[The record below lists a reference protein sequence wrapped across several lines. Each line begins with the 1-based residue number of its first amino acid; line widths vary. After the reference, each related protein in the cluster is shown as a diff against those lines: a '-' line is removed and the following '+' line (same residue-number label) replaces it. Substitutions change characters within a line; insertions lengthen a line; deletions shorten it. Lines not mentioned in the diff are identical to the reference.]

1 MATGTQMQQ
10 AGEGAAAKSSPD
22 YINSTQGGIE
32 RTEQQSVPG
41 DDFVELKYR
50 SLDNL
55 ATAKLA
61 KGLGVFSIAL
71 GLAEVLI
78 PAQLGEMSGLSPR
91 FRNFLPLLGAREIAH
106 GLGILASAKPT
117 TAVMT
122 RVGGDA
128 IDIAFLGAAFMAD
141 DTNKR
146 RLTGATLAVLGVG
159 LLDAICATKLAGRE
173 WSEQDGNPN
182 APTTVGQPSGRR
194 AFIA

>member
-1 MATGTQMQQ
+1 MATATQMQP
-10 AGEGAAAKSSPD
+10 AGEGTAGKASPD
-22 YINSTQGGIE
+22 YVNSTQGGIK
-32 RTEQQSVPG
+32 RREQQSVPG
-41 DDFVELKYR
+41 DNFVELKYR
-50 SLDNL
+50 SLDNF

-71 GLAEVLI
+71 GLAEVLL

-91 FRNFLPLLGAREIAH
+91 FRKFLPLLGAREIAH
-106 GLGILASAKPT
+106 GLGIFASAKPT

-128 IDIAFLGAAFMAD
+128 IDLAFLGAAFMAD

-146 RLTGATLAVLGVG
+146 RLAGATLAVLGAGVM
-159 LLDAICATKLAGRE
+159 DAICATKLASRE
-173 WSEQDGNPN
+173 WGEQDGNPN
-182 APTTVGQPSGRR
+182 APTNVGQPSGRR